1 MAIRHRDE
9 EDFDLQTCM
18 VQEVPTSS
26 ASANRWYMP
35 PEANET
41 LSRVLVIAN
50 LSKDYAA
57 FRRGEGSV
65 AYVVRQIEAG
75 LPAESFDRL
84 KDFMG
89 VSREALTKIVH
100 ISPRTLARR
109 KRLKVDESERLFRL
123 GAAFQRAVEVLGS
136 QEAAH
141 HWFLTPQLAL
151 ENITPLEFCKTDLG
165 VREVE
170 DLLGRIE
177 HGVFA

>member
-1 MAIRHRDE
+1 MAVKYITAE
-9 EDFDLQTCM
+9 EFELQTCS
-18 VQEVPTSS
+18 VQETP
-26 ASANRWYMP
+26 ASLSGSNRWYLP
-35 PEANET
+35 AAANET

-50 LSKDYAA
+50 LSKDYGALSK
-57 FRRGEGSV
+57 GEDSV
-65 AYVVRQIEAG
+65 ASVVRRIEAG

-89 VSREALTKIVH
+89 LSREALTKIVH
-100 ISPRTLARR
+100 IAPRTLARR
-109 KRLKVDESERLFRL
+109 KRLKIDESERLFRL

-141 HWFLTPQLAL
+141 NWFITPQLAL
-151 ENITPLEFCKTDLG
+151 DNITPLEFCKTDLG

-177 HGVFA
+177 HGVFS